1 MENQHLILLAVS
13 PSPFFFSPDL
23 SFALSCLCFFFL
35 LLLPIN
41 GHKMDKLPNEL
52 LVMVCELVLAFDQPI
67 QTCYPVTPSR
77 SGGRWPLPYMDETKH
92 ITRRD
97 LALFSVCKRTRNV
110 ALDVFWRRNT
120 FLYCPESRRDRKVCF
135 SYTIYVLYDNEKL
148 TFYNA
153 TQRAISFLS
162 LQTPSTRQLVR
173 NFRVHFFLEYQ
184 YMRVQHE
191 ELCARLQ
198 PLERIVKR
206 LDRSVKRKV
215 DIQLWRSGEP
225 RRRQTCRHAQ
235 LMVLVRFRGERWR
248 IRSLD
253 AGIHGGLAEMWQ
265 SHRTCLEHAQYKEL
279 SLIHI

>member
-1 MENQHLILLAVS
+1 
-13 PSPFFFSPDL
+13 
-23 SFALSCLCFFFL
+23 
-35 LLLPIN
+35 
-41 GHKMDKLPNEL
+41 MDKLPNEL

-77 SGGRWPLPYMDETKH
+77 SGGRWPLPYRDETKH

-120 FLYCPESRRDRKVCF
+120 FLYCPESRRDRK
-135 SYTIYVLYDNEKL
+135 
-148 TFYNA
+148 
-153 TQRAISFLS
+153 RAISFLS

-198 PLERIVKR
+198 PLERIVKL

-248 IRSLD
+248 LRSLD

-265 SHRTCLEHAQYKEL
+265 SHRTCVEHAQYKE
-279 SLIHI
+279 SRMCQW